1 MSLPIN
7 KEDGYVQSYKL
18 KESSTEY
25 NIFNNM
31 VKKADWYK
39 EYLFLVW
46 LYNQKFT
53 EINEAIKEI
62 CNKVQNAIS
71 E

>member
-1 MSLPIN
+1 
-7 KEDGYVQSYKL
+7 
-18 KESSTEY
+18 
-25 NIFNNM
+25 M

-46 LYNQKFT
+46 LHNQKFT